1 MLFDSWKEKNRHV
14 GLASQVWNIYLG
26 PNTPSFFVDIF
37 LFFFILIF
45 DKKIFLNQFS
55 KIIFKWLFNYIIV
68 FKKIRVFYDNIII
81 YFMNNYVLA

>member
-1 MLFDSWKEKNRHV
+1 MFFYF
-14 GLASQVWNIYLG
+14 YL
-26 PNTPSFFVDIF
+26 
-37 LFFFILIF
+37 FILFF

-81 YFMNNYVLA
+81 YFINNYVLA